1 MRCDR
6 SGATPLEIFIAL
18 APGATPPAALVADHD
33 AGASSGGAAAPRTL
47 TVDPGVLHGIGDPGI
62 DDYDCDSFG
71 EVFYDDWL
79 DTFDDVTDVAQAGA
93 MHFFSLTQW
102 DFYPGYH
109 VYKGINTNQV
119 TYLGACNG
127 DSDTPLT
134 VEVHRRF
141 KIVTP
146 PTVTY
151 TWVEVAGAGLG
162 LNQKYTFYSGV
173 PASYRGRLRGPGI
186 ADPVDHLSVGVAY
199 TKSPPLGIA
208 F

>member
-1 MRCDR
+1 
-6 SGATPLEIFIAL
+6 
-18 APGATPPAALVADHD
+18 
-33 AGASSGGAAAPRTL
+33 
-47 TVDPGVLHGIGDPGI
+47 
-62 DDYDCDSFG
+62 
-71 EVFYDDWL
+71 
-79 DTFDDVTDVAQAGA
+79 VTDVADAA
-93 MHFFSLTQW
+93 HIHFFSLTQW

-141 KIVTP
+141 QIVTP

-186 ADPVDHLSVGVAY
+186 ADPVDHLSVGIAY
-199 TKSPPLGIA
+199 TKSPPLGIEL
-208 F
+208 